1 VDINIKEVENCKREF
16 EAILTYEE
24 LLPHFEKALLDYRKK
39 VQMPGFRKGKAPMAL
54 VKKQYGDAVEYYALE
69 DIANEVFRN
78 HLMENKVPIFGSG
91 EIKDL
96 DYKPKEN
103 LTVKVEFEVIPDV
116 TADNVKGINL
126 TRTSY
131 VVDES
136 LVDEELHYMKYK
148 NAAFEMDGIAS
159 DSEYMV
165 TVDTAEIDEND
176 NPVEGKSEK
185 DLRFYIGSGYLN
197 AEYYEALTG
206 IKENEEKI
214 INTKNQSGEDVRLKL
229 KCTKIEKII
238 YPEMN
243 EENLKKFTGRDDIKT
258 EEELRVFLKDEIER
272 SYDEHGKQTLR
283 NKVVSEVIKLNDFS
297 IPDKYVDA
305 LLDDYYK
312 NYKKEH
318 KGHNHDINETE
329 FRNKN
334 RAEVTFTGKWFLLK
348 DKLIEQE
355 KITVTDEDL
364 KKFAEEAA
372 KPYNIPADK
381 LYEIYK
387 ENDEVKH
394 QVLDKKV
401 IDYLI
406 ENANITEAEE
416 VKKSIKKIA
425 EDKAKEENKDKKN
438 TKKKDN

>member
-1 VDINIKEVENCKREF
+1 VDINIKELENCKREF

-39 VQMPGFRKGKAPMAL
+39 VQLPGFRKGKAPLAL

-69 DIANEVFRN
+69 DIANDVFRN
-78 HLMENKVPIFGSG
+78 HLMENNIPIFGSG

-96 DYKPKEN
+96 DYKPKEK

-116 TADNVKGINL
+116 NAGNIKGIEL
-126 TRTSY
+126 TRTNY

-148 NAAFEMDGIAS
+148 NASFEMDGIAS
-159 DSEYMV
+159 DTEYMV
-165 TVDTAEIDEND
+165 TVDTAELDGND

-185 DLRFYIGSGYLN
+185 DLRFYLGSGYLN

-238 YPEMN
+238 YPELN

-258 EEELRVFLKDEIER
+258 EDELRVFLKEEIKR

-283 NKVVSEVIKLNDFS
+283 NKLVSEVVKLNDFS
-297 IPDKYVDA
+297 IPGKYVEA
-305 LLDDYYK
+305 LLDDYFK

-329 FRNKN
+329 FKNKN

-348 DKLIEQE
+348 DKIIEQE

-364 KKFAEEAA
+364 KAFAEEAA

-387 ENDEVKH
+387 ENEEVKH
-394 QVLDKKV
+394 QVLDRKV
-401 IDYLI
+401 IDFLI
-406 ENANITEAEE
+406 ENANITEVEE

-438 TKKKDN
+438 TKKKEN